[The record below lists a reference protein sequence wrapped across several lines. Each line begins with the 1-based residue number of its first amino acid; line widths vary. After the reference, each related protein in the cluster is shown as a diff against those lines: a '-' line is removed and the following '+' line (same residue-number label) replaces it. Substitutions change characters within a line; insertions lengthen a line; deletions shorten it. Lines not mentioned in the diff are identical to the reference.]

1 MAPTCVDLSNSVLS
15 GPVLPSNIPPP
26 DLLYPRFERI
36 QTYLACQCHYP
47 EIGDI
52 PASFLAEVDTLAPAA
67 LRLYQ
72 DFYALT
78 HPESM
83 IGVSADRQSVIPDAY
98 ITRIYERL

>member
-1 MAPTCVDLSNSVLS
+1 MDLSNSVLS
-15 GPVLPSNIPPP
+15 GPVLPSNI
-26 DLLYPRFERI
+26 FQRI
-36 QTYLACQCHYP
+36 KTYLSCQCHYP

-52 PASFLAEVDTLAPAA
+52 PAYFLAEVDTLAPAA

-78 HPESM
+78 NPESM
-83 IGVSADRQSVIPDAY
+83 IGVSVDRQSVIPDAY